1 MEERASPSPGGFAG
15 ASRNWE
21 NLARLPAQQFLKP
34 ASPACPAR
42 MFAFLLVRVSPSA
55 RYGPRLAQKPASDRV
70 AGEAQRGCWS
80 QSLWARAGA
89 GLQRVRE
96 AQRAIAEDWTA
107 AYVL

>member
-1 MEERASPSPGGFAG
+1 
-15 ASRNWE
+15 
-21 NLARLPAQQFLKP
+21 
-34 ASPACPAR
+34 